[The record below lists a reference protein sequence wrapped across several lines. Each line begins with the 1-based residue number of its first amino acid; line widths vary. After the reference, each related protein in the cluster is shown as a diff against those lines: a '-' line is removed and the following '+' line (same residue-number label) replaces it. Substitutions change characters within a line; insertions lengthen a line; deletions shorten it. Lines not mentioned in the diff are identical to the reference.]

1 VAKVGG
7 EPVVG
12 GHAGSVEPVLG
23 VEPRAD
29 GLVPGVGEVVAVPVR
44 GPERVVVPEQVVAGG
59 PVVPRVGGPV
69 VLRELEPMALPALWD
84 IC

>member
-1 VAKVGG
+1 M
-7 EPVVG
+7 VG

-44 GPERVVVPEQVVAGG
+44 LVEPVRVVVPVQVVVGG